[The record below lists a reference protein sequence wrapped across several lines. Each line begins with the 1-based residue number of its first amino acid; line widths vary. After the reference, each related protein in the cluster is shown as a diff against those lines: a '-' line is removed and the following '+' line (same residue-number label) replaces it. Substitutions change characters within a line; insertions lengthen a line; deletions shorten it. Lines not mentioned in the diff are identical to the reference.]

1 MEQLHLRLQETVAL
15 PALNQARILAV
26 RALIPKFQVIVR
38 ISCRPDDKGL
48 LLPQVLKVLLQLVKG
63 ARIPLQKL
71 SGAGNGTAGN
81 LGFQWW
87 SSICCLPYALMIA
100 SYWELLNAII
110 CPPYTSGLLP
120 HPFLNLL

>member
-63 ARIPLQKL
+63 ARSPLQKL

-81 LGFQWW
+81 LGFQFLYHRK
-87 SSICCLPYALMIA
+87 LPVY
-100 SYWELLNAII
+100 LLA
-110 CPPYTSGLLP
+110 
-120 HPFLNLL
+120 PFLQLVVVLNLLSSIRPHDCVILGIA